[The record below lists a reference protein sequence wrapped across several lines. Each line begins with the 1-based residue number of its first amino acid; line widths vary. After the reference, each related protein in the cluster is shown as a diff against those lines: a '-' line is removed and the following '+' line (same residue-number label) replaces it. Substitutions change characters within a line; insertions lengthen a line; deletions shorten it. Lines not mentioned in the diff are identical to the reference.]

1 MMLPVCVGLSMSLY
15 TFLYTQH
22 FNTACMF
29 ASTRCPLHGR
39 VTFWHLD
46 GLLFLSIST
55 RSAGIL
61 CRKLLERDCRVLSR
75 EGEKNNNKRTPL
87 PPYRYV
93 GFLQAARWFV
103 VPEGRHG
110 DLKLANAEYDE
121 PRAK

>member
-1 MMLPVCVGLSMSLY
+1 MSKAVREGLSGFKS
-15 TFLYTQH
+15 
-22 FNTACMF
+22 
-29 ASTRCPLHGR
+29 G
-39 VTFWHLD
+39 
-46 GLLFLSIST
+46 G
-55 RSAGIL
+55 G
-61 CRKLLERDCRVLSR
+61 
-75 EGEKNNNKRTPL
+75 KNNNKRTPL